1 MIAISH
7 EIKMC
12 RSATRP
18 KTKNDTYTKL
28 ATVFGY
34 FSQLSKFL
42 SLENLAEK
50 SIPLMTVKS
59 IPLMMVL
66 LLIFQGHRMII
77 HTMAAVIQ
85 SQH

>member
-12 RSATRP
+12 RSATTP

-34 FSQLSKFL
+34 FSQFL

-50 SIPLMTVKS
+50 AIPLMMVKS

-66 LLIFQGHRMII
+66 LLIFQGHRMIS